1 MSLMLISNPSYV
13 VLEIP
18 EPISTSITKIREKYE
33 PQIAHFPV
41 EITVAGSSGV
51 GPISSGQELD
61 FVISELEI
69 ILVSFQSFEI
79 SFLTI
84 ERFPETDIFY
94 LVPNDKSPFKKL
106 HDLIK
111 STNIKFETNPHP
123 YDPHCSLRGFTP
135 LPKGLEDEINR
146 IIFPKEKF
154 KISKIAIFEV
164 DGMKTNKLWGK
175 GL

>member
-1 MSLMLISNPSYV
+1 MSSMIISNPSYV

-18 EPISTSITKIREKYE
+18 DPISTSITKIREKYE
-33 PQIAHFPV
+33 HQIAHFPV

-111 STNIKFETNPHP
+111 STNIRFETNPYP

-135 LPKGLEDEINR
+135 LPKELEDEINR
-146 IIFPKEKF
+146 IIFPKEQF
-154 KISKIAIFEV
+154 KISKIAIYEV